1 MFGRIVIAGALLAA
15 TPLHAYDHRRDST
28 DISPYYRYY
37 YDRPER
43 AAPPRE
49 RSRTHSPG
57 VPVFRDIPPG
67 YKPFGAKK

>member
-1 MFGRIVIAGALLAA
+1 MITRLILAGVLLFASPALS
-15 TPLHAYDHRRDST
+15 YDRRDST

-49 RSRTHSPG
+49 RSRTHNPG
-57 VPVFRDIPPG
+57 VPTFRDIPPG
-67 YKPFGAKK
+67 YKPFGARK